1 MQNYSNYPNSQNP
14 QNPQFS
20 NSRGGPAFTSP
31 ELHRPLQHNQVQ
43 ANTILQ
49 NHYQLR
55 AEGFA
60 SPLQGA
66 GAPAYS
72 FYQQDQGPFPAQP
85 VRYLS
90 GREMIEPTR
99 YQAQTYASRP
109 PVMEL
114 PSSYA
119 ESGISQQSLSLYE
132 RRVAT
137 QDSKQIFQL
146 PPELFLLVTQPKIEL
161 KQGFFEV
168 EGVNPRLKEIIEKNL
183 IENNKRVLAEFFNDG
198 NKQPQDITAQ
208 IDILS
213 SSLQTQY
220 DSLKNPPRSTG
231 QVARSF
237 SSPEHMRPNGPNE
250 ADAKANN
257 YLKLRLNA
265 LIESLSQI
273 ESEQT
278 YNEIKQC
285 LSRLVE
291 VNKEITLDQ
300 KHNDLLA
307 LSYQESRSSSPL
319 SSPASLQQR
328 ENRGLAQSRLQELTR
343 RIEELQTQNAEMQ
356 NLFTESQK
364 SFVAENRKLK
374 EANQQIEHLTQSKQE
389 DELTIYQLTTK
400 ISSYDRNSARLHLI
414 AQQEI
419 EIESAKEKI
428 TELEFQ
434 KQELETQL
442 SDVSQTNKVEKDQL
456 EQRLQEKQTE
466 IENQQKKIDDLGS
479 LIALGKEG
487 VESMNLEISEIQ
499 ESLSKDIVEF
509 KSDASKHLEATDRI
523 ISEGMLKQE
532 DDSELIKTLQQ
543 QLSKITM
550 EFDELKN
557 SSNELDRTQT
567 DIDSTN
573 RRLKALL
580 GESQRE
586 VSKLKKNLISASEI
600 IKEKEDK
607 LVESESLRK
616 ELTGESVVEKWLPAS
631 GPSGNELTTEDI
643 ERFTKWSGID
653 LTNEEIINRFLAQ
666 QNSTAQQS
674 PTSEQETQT
683 TDLPTQQL
691 SQRVDAIA
699 VAGAP
704 SALYIAEVINDTKEQ
719 YLHKNTVSQQQA
731 SSSGPVEPQPD
742 SSQQASSP
750 STSPRETQN
759 SQSRL
764 REEMQAGND
773 LMNL

>member
-1 MQNYSNYPNSQNP
+1 MQNFTNDQPQYSQA
-14 QNPQFS
+14 
-20 NSRGGPAFTSP
+20 SRGGPAFTSP

-328 ENRGLAQSRLQELTR
+328 ENMGLSRLQELTR

-543 QLSKITM
+543 QLSQITM

-573 RRLKALL
+573 RRLQALL
-580 GESQRE
+580 ANSQRE
-586 VSKLKKNLISASEI
+586 INRLNKNLLSASEI

-704 SALYIAEVINDTKEQ
+704 SALSIVEQ
-719 YLHKNTVSQQQA
+719 VAQQIRFAPQ
-731 SSSGPVEPQPD
+731 QPD
-742 SSQQASSP
+742 SSP
-750 STSPRETQN
+750 STSPRETKN
-759 SQSRL
+759 NKPRL
-764 REEMQAGND
+764 MENMPASHE
-773 LMNL
+773 LMHT